1 MIADNAIYVDGRRA
15 AEQPS
20 SLQETYEALRQL
32 DDGVAWIDLYKPTQE
47 EFESVAQQLELPP
60 RVIEDAIKPQ
70 QRPKLVRYGDSLFV
84 VLKTARYLDEPEK
97 VEFSEAHVLVGKD
110 LIVTARYEEIPA
122 LDEVRRRLE
131 GEPELLRQGLR
142 QGPQP
147 ILHVL
152 HEIMDQIVDDYEPVL
167 EGLGTDIQEVEGEV
181 FGGNPAVSQRIYELS
196 RELAQ
201 FQRATSPLARALER
215 VTESDEHDIDP
226 EVRSYLRDLHER
238 VLRVKEPTEGFRD
251 MLSDILV
258 VNLTLISVRQNDQ
271 TKKISAWAAIL
282 IVPTVIAGIY
292 GMNFDYMPELHWTF
306 GYPFAL
312 ALIVSICVC
321 LYAVF
326 KHVEWL

>member
-15 AEQPS
+15 PQQPS

-32 DDGVAWIDLYKPTQE
+32 DDGVAWIDLYKPTQQ
-47 EFESVAQQLELPP
+47 EFESVAQELELPS

-97 VEFSEAHVLVGKD
+97 VEFSEVHVLVGKD
-110 LIVTARYEEIPA
+110 FIVTVRYEEIPA
-122 LDEVRRRLE
+122 LEEVRRRLE
-131 GEPELLRQGLR
+131 GEPELLRQG
-142 QGPQP
+142 PQP
-147 ILHVL
+147 IL

-167 EGLGTDIQEVEGEV
+167 EGLGTDIQEVEVEV
-181 FGGNPAVSQRIYELS
+181 FGGNADVSQRIYELS
-196 RELAQ
+196 RELVQ
-201 FQRATSPLARALER
+201 FQRATSLLARSLDRVAER
-215 VTESDEHDIDP
+215 EEHDIDP
-226 EVRSYLRDLHER
+226 ELRRYLRELHDR
-238 VLRVKEPTEGFRD
+238 VLRVVEPTEGFRD

-258 VNLTLISVRQNDQ
+258 VNLSLISVRQNDQ

-282 IVPTVIAGIY
+282 IVPTLITGIY
-292 GMNFDYMPELHWTF
+292 GMNFDYMPELHWIY

-312 ALIVSICVC
+312 ALMVSISVG

-326 KHVEWL
+326 RHVRWL

>member
-15 AEQPS
+15 AHQPS

-32 DDGVAWIDLYKPTQE
+32 DDGVAWIDLHEPTQE
-47 EFESVAQQLELPP
+47 EFESVAQELELSP
-60 RVIEDAIKPQ
+60 RVIEGARKPQ

-97 VEFSEAHVLVGKD
+97 VEFSEVHVLVGKD
-110 LIVTARYEEIPA
+110 FVVTVRYEEIPA
-122 LDEVRRRLE
+122 LEEVRRRLE
-131 GEPELLRQGLR
+131 GEPELLRQG
-142 QGPQP
+142 PQP
-147 ILHVL
+147 IL
-152 HEIMDQIVDDYEPVL
+152 HEIMDQIVDDYDPVL
-167 EGLGTDIQEVEGEV
+167 EGLGEDIEEVEGEV
-181 FGGNPAVSQRIYELS
+181 FGGNAGVSQRIYQLSGEL
-196 RELAQ
+196 LQ

-215 VTESDEHDIDP
+215 VAESDEQDIAP
-226 EVRSYLRDLHER
+226 EVRSYLRDLHDR

-282 IVPTVIAGIY
+282 IVPTLIAGIY
-292 GMNFDYMPELHWTF
+292 GMNFDYMPEQHWQL

-312 ALIVSICVC
+312 ALMVSISAG

-326 KHVEWL
+326 RHVKWL

>member
-1 MIADNAIYVDGRRA
+1 MITDNTIYVDGRRA
-15 AEQPS
+15 AQQPS
-20 SLQETYEALRQL
+20 SLQETYEVLRQL
-32 DDGVAWIDLYKPTQE
+32 DNGVAWIDLYKPTQQ
-47 EFESVAQQLELPP
+47 EFESVAQELELPP
-60 RVIEDAIKPQ
+60 RVIEDAIRPQ
-70 QRPKLVRYGDSLFV
+70 QRPKLVRYGDSIFV

-110 LIVTARYEEIPA
+110 FVVTVRYEDIPA
-122 LDEVRRRLE
+122 LEEVRRRLE
-131 GEPELLRQGLR
+131 GEPELLRQG
-142 QGPQP
+142 PQP
-147 ILHVL
+147 IL

-167 EGLGTDIQEVEGEV
+167 EGLGEDIQEVEGEV
-181 FGGNPAVSQRIYELS
+181 FGGNAGVSQRIYELS
-196 RELAQ
+196 RELVQ

-215 VTESDEHDIDP
+215 VAQSDEHDIDP
-226 EVRSYLRDLHER
+226 EVRSYLRDLHDR

-258 VNLTLISVRQNDQ
+258 VNLTLVSVRQNDQ

-282 IVPTVIAGIY
+282 IVPTLIAGIY

-306 GYPFAL
+306 GYPFVL
-312 ALIVSICVC
+312 ALMLSICVG

>member
-1 MIADNAIYVDGRRA
+1 
-15 AEQPS
+15 
-20 SLQETYEALRQL
+20 
-32 DDGVAWIDLYKPTQE
+32 
-47 EFESVAQQLELPP
+47 
-60 RVIEDAIKPQ
+60 VIEGAIKPQ

-97 VEFSEAHVLVGKD
+97 VEFSEVHVLVGKD
-110 LIVTARYEEIPA
+110 FIVTVRYEEIPA
-122 LDEVRRRLE
+122 LEEVRRRLE
-131 GEPELLRQGLR
+131 GEPELLRQG
-142 QGPQP
+142 PQP
-147 ILHVL
+147 IL

-167 EGLGTDIQEVEGEV
+167 EGLGTDIQEVEVEV
-181 FGGNPAVSQRIYELS
+181 FGENAEVSQRIYELS
-196 RELAQ
+196 RELVQ

-215 VTESDEHDIDP
+215 DAERDEQDIDP
-226 EVRSYLRDLHER
+226 ELRSYLRELHDR
-238 VLRVKEPTEGFRD
+238 VLRVEEPTEGFRD

-282 IVPTVIAGIY
+282 IVPTLIAGIY

-312 ALIVSICVC
+312 ALIVSISVG

-326 KHVEWL
+326 RHIKWL

>member
-15 AEQPS
+15 AHQPS

-32 DDGVAWIDLYKPTQE
+32 DDAVAWIDLYKPTQG
-47 EFESVAQQLELPP
+47 EFESVAQELELPP
-60 RVIEDAIKPQ
+60 RIIEDAIKPQ
-70 QRPKLVRYGDSLFV
+70 QRPKIVRYGDSLFV

-110 LIVTARYEEIPA
+110 FIVTVRYEEIPA
-122 LDEVRRRLE
+122 LEEVRRQLE
-131 GEPELLRQGLR
+131 GEPGLLR

-147 ILHVL
+147 ILR
-152 HEIMDQIVDDYEPVL
+152 EIMDQIVDDYEPVL
-167 EGLGTDIQEVEGEV
+167 EGLGTDIQEVEVEV
-181 FGGNPAVSQRIYELS
+181 FGENAEVSQRIYELS
-196 RELAQ
+196 RELVQ

-215 VTESDEHDIDP
+215 AAESDEQDIDP
-226 EVRSYLRDLHER
+226 ELRIYLRELHDH
-238 VLRVKEPTEGFRD
+238 VLRVEEPTEGFRD

-282 IVPTVIAGIY
+282 IVPTLIAGIY

-312 ALIVSICVC
+312 ALIVSISVG
-321 LYAVF
+321 LYVLF
-326 KHVEWL
+326 RHIKWL

>member
-1 MIADNAIYVDGRRA
+1 MIVENTIYVDGRRA
-15 AEQPS
+15 AQQPS
-20 SLQETYEALRQL
+20 SLQETYEVLRQL
-32 DDGVAWIDLYKPTQE
+32 DNGVAWIDLYKPTQE
-47 EFESVAQQLELPP
+47 EFESVAQELELPS

-70 QRPKLVRYGDSLFV
+70 QRPKVVRYGDSIFV

-110 LIVTARYEEIPA
+110 FVVTIRYEEIPA
-122 LDEVRRRLE
+122 LEEVRRRLE
-131 GEPELLRQGLR
+131 GEPELLH

-147 ILHVL
+147 ILHEL
-152 HEIMDQIVDDYEPVL
+152 MDQIVDDYEPVV
-167 EGLGTDIQEVEGEV
+167 EGLGEDIQEVEGEV
-181 FGGNPAVSQRIYELS
+181 FGGNAGASQRIYELS
-196 RELAQ
+196 RELVQ
-201 FQRATSPLARALER
+201 FQRAISPLARALER
-215 VTESDEHDIDP
+215 VAESDEYDIDP
-226 EVRSYLRDLHER
+226 EVRSYLRDLHDR

-282 IVPTVIAGIY
+282 IVPTLIAGIY

-312 ALIVSICVC
+312 ALILSISVG

>member
-15 AEQPS
+15 AQRPR

-32 DDGVAWIDLYKPTQE
+32 DDGVAWIDLYKPTKE
-47 EFESVAQQLELPP
+47 EFESVGRELELSP
-60 RVIEDAIKPQ
+60 RVIEGAIKPQ

-97 VEFSEAHVLVGKD
+97 VEFSEVHVLVGKD
-110 LIVTARYEEIPA
+110 FIVTVRYEEIPA

-131 GEPELLRQGLR
+131 GEPGLLR

-147 ILHVL
+147 IL

-167 EGLGTDIQEVEGEV
+167 EGLGTDIQEVEVELI
-181 FGGNPAVSQRIYELS
+181 GGNADVSQRIYELS
-196 RELAQ
+196 RELVQ
-201 FQRATSPLARALER
+201 FQRATSPLARSLER
-215 VTESDEHDIDP
+215 GAERNEHDIDP
-226 EVRSYLRDLHER
+226 ELRSYLRELHDR
-238 VLRVKEPTEGFRD
+238 VLRVEEPTEGFRD

-282 IVPTVIAGIY
+282 IVPTLITGIY
-292 GMNFDYMPELHWTF
+292 GMNFDFMPELHWTL

-312 ALIVSICVC
+312 ALMVSISVG
-321 LYAVF
+321 LYIVF
-326 KHVEWL
+326 THVKWL

>member
-15 AEQPS
+15 AQQPS

-32 DDGVAWIDLYKPTQE
+32 DDAVAWIDLHEPTQE
-47 EFESVAQQLELPP
+47 EFESVAQELELSP
-60 RVIEDAIKPQ
+60 RAIEGAIKPQ

-97 VEFSEAHVLVGKD
+97 VEFSEVHVLVGKD
-110 LIVTARYEEIPA
+110 FIVTVRYEEIPA
-122 LDEVRRRLE
+122 LEEVRRRLE
-131 GEPELLRQGLR
+131 GEPESLR

-147 ILHVL
+147 ILR
-152 HEIMDQIVDDYEPVL
+152 EIMDQIVDDYEPVL
-167 EGLGTDIQEVEGEV
+167 EGLGTDIQEVEVEV
-181 FGGNPAVSQRIYELS
+181 FGGNEDVSQRIYELS
-196 RELAQ
+196 RELVQ
-201 FQRATSPLARALER
+201 FQRATSPLARSLER
-215 VTESDEHDIDP
+215 GGERNEHDIDP
-226 EVRSYLRDLHER
+226 ELRSYLRELHDR
-238 VLRVKEPTEGFRD
+238 VLRVEEPTEGFRD

-282 IVPTVIAGIY
+282 IVPTLITGIY
-292 GMNFDYMPELHWTF
+292 GMNFDFMPELHWTF

-312 ALIVSICVC
+312 ALMVSISVG

-326 KHVEWL
+326 RHVRWL

>member
-1 MIADNAIYVDGRRA
+1 MIAHNAIYVDGRRA
-15 AEQPS
+15 AQQPS

-32 DDGVAWIDLYKPTQE
+32 DDGVAWIDLHEPTQE
-47 EFESVAQQLELPP
+47 EFESVAQELELSP
-60 RVIEDAIKPQ
+60 RVIEGAIKPQ

-97 VEFSEAHVLVGKD
+97 VEFSEVHVLVGKD
-110 LIVTARYEEIPA
+110 FIVTVRYEEIPA
-122 LDEVRRRLE
+122 LEEVRRRLE
-131 GEPELLRQGLR
+131 GEPDSLR

-147 ILHVL
+147 IL

-167 EGLGTDIQEVEGEV
+167 EGLGTDIQEVEDEV
-181 FGGNPAVSQRIYELS
+181 FGGNADVSQRIYELS
-196 RELAQ
+196 RELVQ
-201 FQRATSPLARALER
+201 FQRATSPLERALLER
-215 VTESDEHDIDP
+215 GAERNEHDIDP
-226 EVRSYLRDLHER
+226 ELRSYLRELHDR
-238 VLRVKEPTEGFRD
+238 VLRVVEPTESFRD

-258 VNLTLISVRQNDQ
+258 VNLTLIGVSQNDQ

-282 IVPTVIAGIY
+282 IVPTLITGIY

-312 ALIVSICVC
+312 ALMVSISVG

-326 KHVEWL
+326 RHVRWL